1 MLPLIS
7 RKAIA
12 HKEQTANI
20 KILVELVSLQVAI
33 S

>member
-7 RKAIA
+7 RKAIT

-20 KILVELVSLQVAI
+20 KILVELVSLHVAI